1 MRKRKV
7 IICRGIQ
14 SSGKSSWARKWVEED
29 PKTRIRYN
37 NDDIRNML
45 GPYWIPER
53 ESLVSEIKAS
63 ILREAM
69 LSGYNIVIDNMNLNP
84 KEIDWINTLIATQND
99 DWREDKTDFFYE
111 TEFKNFF
118 IPVEECIRRD
128 KLRRN
133 PIGEKVIR
141 DTWRKYRNF
150 IVSETNKEYQAS
162 LLKQDESLPKAI
174 IVDIDAT
181 LSFNTSG
188 RPFYGK
194 GCAEGIEKDI
204 PNTPV
209 CNLVNAMFSDM
220 YKVIIVTGREGTK
233 EIIDATEKWLSD
245 NEIAYDE
252 IYFREEGDYTKGDEC
267 KKRIFEQ
274 NIKNKYNVQFVIDDS
289 QKCVDMYREL
299 GLICLQPNDGTF

>member
-14 SSGKSSWARKWVEED
+14 GSGKSSWARKWVEED

-141 DTWRKYRNF
+141 DTWKKYRNF

-194 GCAEGIEKDI
+194 GCAEGIENDI

-233 EIIDATEKWLSD
+233 EIVDATEKWLSD

>member
-14 SSGKSSWARKWVEED
+14 GSGKSSWARKWVEED

-45 GPYWIPER
+45 GSYWVPER

-209 CNLVNAMFSDM
+209 CNLVNAIISFSCS
-220 YKVIIVTGREGTK
+220 IIFN
-233 EIIDATEKWLSD
+233 LS
-245 NEIAYDE
+245 
-252 IYFREEGDYTKGDEC
+252 
-267 KKRIFEQ
+267 
-274 NIKNKYNVQFVIDDS
+274 
-289 QKCVDMYREL
+289 
-299 GLICLQPNDGTF
+299 LI

>member
-14 SSGKSSWARKWVEED
+14 GSGKSSWARKWVEED

>member
-14 SSGKSSWARKWVEED
+14 GSGKSSWARKWVEED

-45 GPYWIPER
+45 GPYWVPER

>member
-14 SSGKSSWARKWVEED
+14 GSGKSSWARKWVEED

-45 GPYWIPER
+45 GPYLVPER